1 MRVERWRRGVEER
14 RGEERGGEGRR
25 GEERGGDE
33 GWGWSECRGEGVRNN
48 GCGWRNV
55 LFVSSSF
62 SGIRR
67 YKMTA
72 GGLLTTNHYYEL
84 HKGRSTVYIN
94 QRHCLLCKCML
105 STVYDVI
112 QLCSIQAREYFKKNP

>member
-1 MRVERWRRGVEER
+1 M
-14 RGEERGGEGRR
+14 
-25 GEERGGDE
+25 GDE

-55 LFVSSSF
+55 LFVSSF

-72 GGLLTTNHYYEL
+72 GGLLTTNRYYEL
-84 HKGRSTVYIN
+84 HT
-94 QRHCLLCKCML
+94 M
-105 STVYDVI
+105 
-112 QLCSIQAREYFKKNP
+112 